1 MTYIYERPALASFT
15 GKGLLGYTF
24 GPLKQKGIEI
34 YYVQVH
40 KGHDTF
46 MISKR
51 ITRTYYVLSGA
62 GYFTIEGRRYDV
74 SPGSLVEVPPKVEYC
89 YSGAMALMVVSSPR
103 WFNGNDIFTRW
114 NPDVVGELS
123 SSPPAGGW
131 LTRLVRL
138 RIFGKSPANAY
149 LRLNQSLWRYLP
161 ASFASSTPVHWY
173 AAFLQRL
180 ARMHHVRA
188 QALSTFFL
196 RNRPELELIRRLA
209 ARKGATE
216 KLTVTVLGCSTGAEV
231 YSVASTIQSAMPEL
245 RLTLHAVDISKEAVE
260 FAKRG
265 QYSVTKTEL
274 TDTPIFDRMTPA
286 EMEQVF
292 EIDGDVATVK
302 PRIKEGI
309 DWRVADAGTPD
320 LLEALGPQ
328 DIVIANNFL
337 CHMDSAEAERTLRN
351 IARLV
356 GPRGYL
362 FVSGID
368 LEVRTKVASDLGW
381 EPVEELLEEIHEGD
395 PCMRDQ
401 WPCHYGGLEP
411 LDKRR
416 QDWKLRYA
424 SAFRLAPCG
433 AGAAR
438 TTSKMELMN
447 A

>member
-1 MTYIYERPALASFT
+1 
-15 GKGLLGYTF
+15 
-24 GPLKQKGIEI
+24 
-34 YYVQVH
+34 
-40 KGHDTF
+40 
-46 MISKR
+46 
-51 ITRTYYVLSGA
+51 
-62 GYFTIEGRRYDV
+62 
-74 SPGSLVEVPPKVEYC
+74 
-89 YSGAMALMVVSSPR
+89 MVVSSPR

-138 RIFGKSPANAY
+138 RLLGKSPANAY

-309 DWRVADAGTPD
+309 ELACRRCRDAGSSRCPGTP
-320 LLEALGPQ
+320 
-328 DIVIANNFL
+328 
-337 CHMDSAEAERTLRN
+337 
-351 IARLV
+351 
-356 GPRGYL
+356 GY
-362 FVSGID
+362 G
-368 LEVRTKVASDLGW
+368 
-381 EPVEELLEEIHEGD
+381 
-395 PCMRDQ
+395 Q
-401 WPCHYGGLEP
+401 
-411 LDKRR
+411 
-416 QDWKLRYA
+416 
-424 SAFRLAPCG
+424 
-433 AGAAR
+433 
-438 TTSKMELMN
+438 
-447 A
+447 